1 LESRPVRKHEGVT
14 SPHERLDLAPDV
26 TSVRAARAFVTG
38 VLSHWGLPDAIET
51 ATLLVSELATN
62 AVRHA
67 STRYAVVVTRT
78 ATGAHVDVLD
88 DTEQSPQ
95 PAAVNLEADNGR
107 GLLLVAGL
115 ATSWGP
121 TPDAER
127 RGFAKG
133 VRFTLTTASVAAGA
147 SQP

>member
-1 LESRPVRKHEGVT
+1 MGPVRKHEGVT

-38 VLSHWGLPDAIET
+38 VLCRWGLQDAVET

-78 ATGAHVDVLD
+78 DTGAHVDVLD
-88 DTEQSPQ
+88 NADRSPQ
-95 PAAVNLEADNGR
+95 PAVVDLEADNGR
-107 GLLLVAGL
+107 GLMLVAGL
-115 ATSWGP
+115 ATAWGP

-133 VRFTLTTASVAAGA
+133 VRFTLATATVPAGA
-147 SQP
+147 PAP